1 MSADKTRQLSL
12 LQNSTGPSPWY
23 WNTFPSLQSKSGQRF
38 AWTFHGE
45 QGDLAYLVTLG
56 LESEP
61 HRPRLALNTFCV
73 PFTIG
78 PDRLGIWCPEPGALR
93 LMCFDPEQL
102 VGFSFNVIVGWF
114 KQSAEKVYS
123 ATEPLAE
130 FELSTRLPEGTHK
143 IEVPE
148 EFRNLD
154 ELLLV
159 ASRAAKTRDDAASS
173 VFVLYPQ
180 AGLVHVLPQ
189 RWFTANK
196 YEVGKQWIA
205 RVVRDPETQ
214 RILGDGVRMGSFQL
228 SDDGGEIDEWMETSS
243 I

>member
-1 MSADKTRQLSL
+1 MAADKTNRLSL

-23 WNTFPSLQSKSGQRF
+23 WNTFPLVQSKSGEKYV
-38 AWTFHGE
+38 WTFHGE

-56 LESEP
+56 LESESS
-61 HRPRLALNTFCV
+61 RPRLALNTFCV
-73 PFTIG
+73 PFAIE
-78 PDRLGIWCPEPGALR
+78 PNRLGIWCPEPGALR
-93 LMCFDPEQL
+93 LMCFDPDQL
-102 VGFSFNVIVGWF
+102 AGFSFNMIVGWF

-123 ATEPLAE
+123 ATEPVSEL
-130 FELSTRLPEGTHK
+130 ELSMRLPEGTHK

-148 EFRNLD
+148 EFRTLD

-159 ASRAAKTRDDAASS
+159 ASRAAKTRDDAAASI
-173 VFVLYPQ
+173 FVLYPQ
-180 AGLVHVLPQ
+180 AGLVQVLPQ
-189 RWFTANK
+189 RWFTLNK

-214 RILGDGVRMGSFQL
+214 RLLGDGVRMGSFQL
-228 SDDGGEIDEWMETSS
+228 TEDGGEIEEWMETSS